1 MKRRWALA
9 SVAAACAAVG
19 LYVGISFGRSHYRPG
34 TAPGQVLAAVT
45 APIPSSAASAP
56 LAEPFPVPIVE
67 LRGDSA
73 DLGSEHGVRL
83 RDSIRTLHDG
93 YLKRY
98 LRSDLER
105 FLALKAAEAFRGR
118 IGADYQD
125 EVGGLAKACDLDG
138 REAMLAQCFLD
149 ITGMVACSTVT
160 LPPEA
165 APDHVARFGRNLD
178 FPSFNIA
185 DKYTTVF
192 VYHPEGKYAFASVG
206 WPGMIGVLSGMNEHG
221 LTIANMEV
229 TRGPR
234 LPQAL
239 PYTLLYRKLLEECR
253 TTEEALDLLCRTPRQ
268 TSNNLMIMD
277 AAGSRAVAEIS
288 PEGVTVRR
296 PDEYGLVSTN
306 HRRGEDNCTTG
317 RCDRYDSL
325 RAASVRDFGR
335 IDVATL
341 EAMLAGASQG
351 KSTLQSM
358 VFEPSNRVLY
368 LSAQQDAA
376 RGRFHRLDLKGYLGS
391 QNGG

>member
-1 MKRRWALA
+1 M
-9 SVAAACAAVG
+9 
-19 LYVGISFGRSHYRPG
+19 
-34 TAPGQVLAAVT
+34 AAVT
-45 APIPSSAASAP
+45 PPIPSSAAPAP
-56 LAEPFPVPIVE
+56 APVAEPFPIPIVE

-73 DLGSEHGVRL
+73 ELGAEHGQRL

-98 LRSDLER
+98 LHSDLER
-105 FLALKAAEAFRGR
+105 FLALKAADVFRGR
-118 IGADYQD
+118 IGAAYQD
-125 EVGGLAKACDLDG
+125 EVGGLAKACDLDA

-160 LPPEA
+160 LPAEA
-165 APDHVARFGRNLD
+165 SPDHVARFGRDLD

-185 DKYTTVF
+185 DRYTTVF
-192 VYHPEGKYAFASVG
+192 VYHPDGKYAFASVG

-239 PYTLLYRKLLEECR
+239 PYTLLYRKVLEECR
-253 TTEEALDLLCRTPRQ
+253 TTEEALDLLRKTPRQ

-325 RAASVRDFGR
+325 RAASEQDFGR
-335 IDVATL
+335 IDVAKL
-341 EAMLAGASQG
+341 ESMLAKASRRANRRC
-351 KSTLQSM
+351 SRWS
-358 VFEPSNRVLY
+358 SN
-368 LSAQQDAA
+368 
-376 RGRFHRLDLKGYLGS
+376 HRTA
-391 QNGG
+391 